1 MNATAN
7 TPALNTA
14 APAFNLPATS
24 NQTISLESLK
34 GKKVVLYFY
43 PRDATPGCTT
53 ESQNF
58 RDSFED
64 FTQAGAVILGISQ
77 DSVDSHEK
85 FKAKQEMPFELLSDE
100 AGDVCSAYDVIKLK
114 KMYGKEF
121 EGIERSTFLIDD
133 KGVLRSQWRK
143 VKVPGHVDEVL
154 AAVQS
159 L

>member
-1 MNATAN
+1 MS
-7 TPALNTA
+7 TPQLNKA
-14 APAFNLPATS
+14 APRFELPATS
-24 NQTISLESLK
+24 DQTISLDSLK
-34 GKKVVLYFY
+34 GSKVVLYFY

-58 RDSFED
+58 RDAIEE
-64 FTQAGAVILGISQ
+64 FTSAGAIVLGISQ
-77 DSVDSHEK
+77 DSVASHEK

-100 AGDVCSAYDVIKLK
+100 SGETCNAYDVIRLK

-121 EGIERSTFLIDD
+121 EGIERSTFLIDE
-133 KGVLRSQWRK
+133 KGVLRDEWRK

-154 AAVQS
+154 AAVQA